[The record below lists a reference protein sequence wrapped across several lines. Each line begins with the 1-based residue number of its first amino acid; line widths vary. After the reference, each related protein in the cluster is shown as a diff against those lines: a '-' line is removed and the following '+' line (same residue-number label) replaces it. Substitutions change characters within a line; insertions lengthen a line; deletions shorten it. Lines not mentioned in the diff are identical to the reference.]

1 MQDFQLSAFY
11 NQYLSAG
18 SNRLDAVLTVTSTA
32 DTTVSASA
40 GSAPLVLGFLL
51 DISGSMAGQKLN
63 AAKNAL
69 RRNIELLPES
79 AHFFVAVFSETADAI
94 VPISAATPANKER
107 ASRMIQRVD
116 VDGGTVMSSGLYLM
130 RDMIHMFGNC
140 IASVS
145 FLTDG
150 QNDPTDVR
158 RLRDAVEACKGVFQ
172 CDCRGV
178 GTDWEPKELRMI
190 SEALLGNADAITDPA
205 GLDADFQGFLGRA
218 MSKGIANTTLRLWSP
233 KVVKLLAVKQVSP
246 EIVDMTSHIVR
257 PDGGQPEISLG
268 AWGNESRDYQL
279 TFEVPPGAVGD
290 EMMVC
295 RPALLFSGPQGEVKV
310 DSNHIVA
317 GWSADEAQTT
327 RINPE
332 VAHYTGQEE
341 LASSIQEGLQARE
354 AGDEDRATRL
364 LGRAA
369 KLAAETGNDE
379 VTKRL
384 KKVVEVV
391 DASAGTVRLKKADK
405 AADLELQMGGTR
417 TVRRRVG
424 VTETPGGQA

>member
-1 MQDFQLSAFY
+1 M
-11 NQYLSAG
+11 
-18 SNRLDAVLTVTSTA
+18 DAVLTVTS
-32 DTTVSASA
+32 SA
-40 GSAPLVLGFLL
+40 GANASRAGGGVPLVLGFLL
-51 DISGSMAGQKLN
+51 DISGSMSGAKLN

-69 RRNIELLPES
+69 RRNVALLPES
-79 AHFFVAVFSETADAI
+79 AHFFVAVFSESATAI
-94 VPISAATPANKER
+94 VPICAATPANKEH

-116 VDGGTVMSSGLYLM
+116 VDGGTVMSTGLYLM
-130 RDMIHMFGNC
+130 KQMIERFGEC

-150 QNDPTDVR
+150 QNDPTDMR
-158 RLRDAVEACKGVFQ
+158 RLREAVEACKNVFQ

-178 GTDWEPKELRMI
+178 GTDWQPKELRMI

-205 GLDADFQGFLGRA
+205 GLDADFQGFLERA
-218 MSKGIANTTLRLWSP
+218 MAKGIAYTRLRLWSP
-233 KVVKLLAVKQVSP
+233 KVVKLMAVKQVSP
-246 EIVDMTSHIVR
+246 EIVDISSHIVR
-257 PDGGQPEISLG
+257 PDGGQPEVSLG

-279 TFEVPPGAVGD
+279 TFEVPAGVVGD

-295 RPALLFSGPQGEVKV
+295 RPALLYMGSEGEVKI
-310 DSNHIVA
+310 DCNHIVA

-354 AGDEDRATRL
+354 AGDADKATRL

-369 KLAAETGNDE
+369 KLAAETGNEE

-384 KKVVEVV
+384 KKVVDVV
-391 DASAGTVRLKKADK
+391 DASSGTVRLKKADK
-405 AADLELQMGGTR
+405 AAELELEMGGTR

-424 VTETPGGQA
+424 VSGTAGEQASG